1 MKIVQGLLTAFGA
14 IIPLC
19 LTGCV
24 SEQDIRD
31 DLAVQEDYQ
40 RYLELQKSG
49 ALDSEG
55 CYSTASEEEADIPGS
70 GDILISF
77 ADNSFL
83 DMRYKLSDGTFVTDK
98 CCLSVGD
105 TLYVEAPQRKETTV
119 STYQFDRLEIKANDG
134 YDVNFEFENAENGAF
149 KLTIPESYRG
159 KSLTVLPKGK
169 FEDRSV
175 VCKAV
180 VIGENGETTTAG
192 GRWGLSDDTYCKTE
206 ETSEATTLTFSGT
219 AGYTVKYDFDGNYF
233 YVDETSDDGATVRYN
248 SVSFPSMKPSDKT
261 PEYTIK
267 LRKFVTVEFD
277 TPAYIDSITVNGNKA
292 ELTDGKLTKL
302 RRKDN
307 VVVKLKKG
315 AVIDSPEYADTPR
328 EHSDGCKE
336 YTLKLPD
343 KEKAELKVTWGSGAA
358 SEKLD
363 FDGVNI
369 SYTDKDG
376 KLIAFENLVDN
387 EKYDITIT
395 AKDNYKLVDDGFHFL
410 NIGKVVDKNGVA
422 NLNNIPKEKCH
433 EKIAEVLENCLKK
446 QFAVYLSE
454 ADEMGEFEYKL
465 DGKKFTVK
473 GMEPVAVYA
482 GQKLKVTYTAHDGY
496 KIQGSIGKTKNVT
509 VEIPEDWEGKTLV
522 LGDFGIEVK
531 TE

>member
-1 MKIVQGLLTAFGA
+1 MKIVQGLLMAFGA

-24 SEQDIRD
+24 SEQNIRD
-31 DLAVQEDYQ
+31 DLAAQEDYQ
-40 RYLELQKSG
+40 RYLELQKGGS
-49 ALDSEG
+49 LDSEG
-55 CYSTASEEEADIPGS
+55 CYIVESEEDDIPGN
-70 GDILISF
+70 GDIQVSF
-77 ADNSFL
+77 AENSFL
-83 DMRYKLSDGTFVTDK
+83 DMRYKLSDGTDVTDR
-98 CCLSVGD
+98 CCLSAGD

-134 YDVNFEFENAENGAF
+134 YDVDFKFENAENGAL

-180 VIGENGETTTAG
+180 VIGENGETTAAG
-192 GRWGLSDDTYCKTE
+192 GRWGLSDDTYCKAE

-219 AGYTVKYDFDGNYF
+219 AGYTIKYDFDGNYF

-261 PEYTIK
+261 PEYTVK
-267 LRKFVTVEFD
+267 LRKFVTVEFVHPD
-277 TPAYIDSITVNGNKA
+277 YIDSITVNGNKA
-292 ELTDGKLTKL
+292 ELTTDGKLAKL
-302 RRKDN
+302 RQKDN

-315 AVIDSPEYADTPR
+315 AVIDSPEYTDTPR

-343 KEKAELKVTWGSGAA
+343 KERAELKIAWGSGAP

-369 SYTDKDG
+369 LYKDKDG
-376 KLIAFENLVDN
+376 KSVAFENLVDN

-395 AKDNYKLVDDGFHFL
+395 AKDNYKLVDDSFHFL

-422 NLNNIPKEKCH
+422 KLNNIPKEKCH
-433 EKIAEVLENCLKK
+433 EKIAEVLEKCLKK
-446 QFAVYLSE
+446 KFAVYLSE
-454 ADEMGEFEYKL
+454 NDKMGAFEYKL
-465 DGKKFTVK
+465 DGDKFTVK
-473 GMEPVAVYA
+473 DVEPVEVYV
-482 GQKLKVTYTAHDGY
+482 GQKLKVTYTVHNGY

-509 VEIPEDWEGKTLV
+509 VEIPEDWEGKTLM

-531 TE
+531 ME